1 MIMRRA
7 LLAFMCFVVISVP
20 CIAAPPGSPST
31 GVFTL
36 VVPGVAPAVF
46 QNCSGIGSENA
57 IVEYRSGS
65 DPSFTGKTPG
75 ALSVLNVTCSR
86 ALSSDKS
93 LAQWRQM
100 FEDPS
105 GPITT
110 YKKNG
115 TLSLNDTP
123 AHELARWNV
132 YGVWPAALTVEIDEE
147 SGVAIERVL
156 FAVERV
162 ERP

>member
-1 MIMRRA
+1 MRRA
-7 LLAFMCFVVISVP
+7 LLAVLCFVVASVP
-20 CIAAPPGSPST
+20 CIAAGPPGSPSAA
-31 GVFTL
+31 VFTL
-36 VVPGVAPAVF
+36 TVPGAAPAVF
-46 QNCSGIGSENA
+46 QKCSGIGSENA

-65 DPSFTGKTPG
+65 DPTLAMKIPG
-75 ALSVLNVTCSR
+75 NLAVLNVTCSR

-100 FEDPS
+100 VEDPS
-105 GPITT
+105 GPVTT
-110 YKKNG
+110 FKKNG
-115 TLSLNDTP
+115 TLALNDTP

-147 SGVAIERVL
+147 SGVAMERVL
-156 FAVERV
+156 LAIERV

>member
-1 MIMRRA
+1 MRRA
-7 LLAFMCFVVISVP
+7 LLAVLCLVVVSVP
-20 CIAAPPGSPST
+20 CVMAAPPGSPSAR
-31 GVFTL
+31 VFTL
-36 VVPGVAPAVF
+36 VVPGAAPAVF
-46 QNCSGIGSENA
+46 QKCSGIGAENA

-65 DPSFTGKTPG
+65 DPTFVGKIPG

-93 LAQWRQM
+93 LAQWRQVI
-100 FEDPS
+100 EDPS
-105 GPITT
+105 GPVTT
-110 YKKNG
+110 FKKNG

-147 SGVAIERVL
+147 SGVAMERVL